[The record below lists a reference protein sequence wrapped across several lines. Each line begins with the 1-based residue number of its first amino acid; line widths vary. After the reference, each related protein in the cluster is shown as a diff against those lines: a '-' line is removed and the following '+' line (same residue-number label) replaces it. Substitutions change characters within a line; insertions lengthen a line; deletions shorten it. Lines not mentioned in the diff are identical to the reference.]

1 MDLCREAREDALLL
15 LMEEVARDMK
25 LKDRRKG
32 FLKKAREAIG
42 IELEMEEMNKTKRE
56 ISKQLIDV

>member
-1 MDLCREAREDALLL
+1 MDLWREAREDALL

-25 LKDRRKG
+25 LKEKRRG

-42 IELEMEEMNKTKRE
+42 IETLDMEETNKTKRE
-56 ISKQLIDV
+56 DLNN